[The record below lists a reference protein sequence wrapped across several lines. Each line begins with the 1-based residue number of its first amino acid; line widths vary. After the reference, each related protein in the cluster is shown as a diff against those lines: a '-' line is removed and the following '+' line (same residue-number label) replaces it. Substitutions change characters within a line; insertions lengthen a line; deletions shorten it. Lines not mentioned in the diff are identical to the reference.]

1 MMARAALNNLANA
14 TAGRSAQIPHAA
26 RPSLGAR
33 CNRYRAALRLGWR
46 DALRHKART
55 LLSLLLVMLPIAA
68 MVASIGMT
76 TTIPPTRSRALATI
90 PADTQAV
97 ITATAV
103 PRTGQPFR
111 QSPESG
117 GRWQDDPSQQ
127 PASAAELAKILP
139 QQDRLLPYWQ
149 SPELIAT
156 TGTALQPGEQT
167 KAGIDVKSGND
178 IDLNAASTATMTEA
192 SPEALQRMLPKLVKG
207 SAPQNNTQIV
217 ISRTLADNL
226 GASLGSTVTF
236 VAPPFDGWMS
246 QDGRIGEAVADTQ
259 GAWTVSGLTDE
270 SEAVAWGLEGW
281 MSAILE
287 SDGVGVDGHYLVVGP
302 EPVTWA
308 HTRSMNLLQAI
319 VISRHVLTDGYPPA
333 SQLYPMQIDAATML
347 NHMVTVVITMLV
359 GMLLVLFLV
368 TPAFTVSADQ
378 SRRVLGLAAAS
389 GAAPR
394 DLSRII
400 SSQGLIIGTI
410 GGVLG
415 SALGFALTLAAGP
428 AIGALRGSTPLEILH
443 GFSWGSLPMGIV
455 TAIIIGF
462 AATIAPARQRD
473 ADTRSLP
480 GVHRGCQAMVKA
492 Q

>member
-1 MMARAALNNLANA
+1 M
-14 TAGRSAQIPHAA
+14 
-26 RPSLGAR
+26 
-33 CNRYRAALRLGWR
+33 
-46 DALRHKART
+46 
-55 LLSLLLVMLPIAA
+55 
-68 MVASIGMT
+68 
-76 TTIPPTRSRALATI
+76 
-90 PADTQAV
+90 
-97 ITATAV
+97 
-103 PRTGQPFR
+103 
-111 QSPESG
+111 
-117 GRWQDDPSQQ
+117 
-127 PASAAELAKILP
+127 
-139 QQDRLLPYWQ
+139 
-149 SPELIAT
+149 
-156 TGTALQPGEQT
+156 
-167 KAGIDVKSGND
+167 KSGND

-236 VAPPFDGWMS
+236 VAPPFDGRMS
-246 QDGRIGEAVADTQ
+246 LDGRIGEAVADTQ
-259 GAWTVSGLTDE
+259 RAWTVSGLTDE
-270 SEAVAWGLEGW
+270 SEAAAWGLECW

-308 HTRSMNLLQAI
+308 HTRSMNLLQTI

-333 SQLYPMQIDAATML
+333 SQLYPIQIDAATML

-400 SSQGLIIGTI
+400 SSQGLVIGAI

-415 SALGFALTLAAGP
+415 SALGFALTLAP
-428 AIGALRGSTPLEILH
+428 ALR
-443 GFSWGSLPMGIV
+443 
-455 TAIIIGF
+455 
-462 AATIAPARQRD
+462 
-473 ADTRSLP
+473 
-480 GVHRGCQAMVKA
+480 
-492 Q
+492 